1 MIARVVTSKEC
12 LYNFSE
18 DQEAIRCYDHAL
30 KIDSTQGKFYHLKA
44 VSFEN
49 SEEALACYDKSIEMT
64 PKDDKV

>member
-30 KIDSTQGKFYHLKA
+30 NRFYSKFYHLKA